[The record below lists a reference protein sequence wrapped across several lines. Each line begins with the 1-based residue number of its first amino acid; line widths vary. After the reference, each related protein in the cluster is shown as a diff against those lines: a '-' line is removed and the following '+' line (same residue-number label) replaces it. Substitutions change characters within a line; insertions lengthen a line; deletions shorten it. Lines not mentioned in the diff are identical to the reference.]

1 MTNRPVLLARE
12 PSPRAGHLQASGN
25 AALEPPRANQEAATP
40 KEASRR
46 RRFGSARPIRA
57 RFDAVG
63 PTPASLAPD
72 ALVGWGCDR
81 ASGPDGVAAKLAAEA
96 FFRGDSCLV
105 FCPSRKKAEDL
116 AEALAAAL
124 GRFALP
130 GSPAEAKKTA
140 AARQLLER
148 RLIAAAD
155 GFPDRVL
162 LAAAKTGVG
171 FHHARLRA
179 REKEAIED
187 GFRRGAVRVLACT
200 STLAAG

>member
-1 MTNRPVLLARE
+1 M
-12 PSPRAGHLQASGN
+12 
-25 AALEPPRANQEAATP
+25 
-40 KEASRR
+40 
-46 RRFGSARPIRA
+46 
-57 RFDAVG
+57 
-63 PTPASLAPD
+63 
-72 ALVGWGCDR
+72 
-81 ASGPDGVAAKLAAEA
+81 
-96 FFRGDSCLV
+96 V

-200 STLAAG
+200 TTLAAGVNLPAKRVVILEGFRPSETGTYRQMAGRAGRAGLANAGEAFVVPGPSANHGARSHAAPLAAPWPHSRRMLQPEVSGKSKQSAATSTCTSLVG